1 MMTPDLPA
9 VCKNAEENAK
19 EPLIS
24 VVIPCYN
31 ETDVLPLL
39 FERLTTAAKEW
50 NVRYEVIA
58 IDDGSQD
65 DTWKLLAQYHK
76 QDPRWKVVRLARNF
90 GHQIALWA
98 GLKHV
103 QGDAIVVLDA
113 DLQDPP
119 EFVPTLLA
127 KWREGFD
134 IVFAVR
140 RKRKE
145 SIFKRSAYFLY
156 YRILAYLA
164 EIDVPLDSGD
174 FCLMDRQVV
183 KAMTAVTE
191 QQPFVRGLRA
201 WVGFRQ
207 VGVPYERD
215 ARAAGE
221 VKYTFT
227 KLAGLAL
234 SGIFSYSTRPLRLAT
249 YLGLF
254 VSIFAF
260 MGAIFTFLQRIFA
273 DQFDAWGMPFVPGFA
288 TTVIAVLFIGGVQ
301 LVCLGIL
308 GEYVGRI
315 FDNVRGRPQ
324 FVISDALGIVSE
336 K

>member
-1 MMTPDLPA
+1 MTTLVSA
-9 VCKNAEENAK
+9 AENNATQ
-19 EPLIS
+19 PLIS

-39 FERLTTAAKEW
+39 FERLTAAAKEW
-50 NVRYEVIA
+50 NVRYEVIT

-65 DTWKLLAQYHK
+65 NTWELLTQYHET
-76 QDPRWKVVRLARNF
+76 DPRWKAVRLARNF

-103 QGDAIVVLDA
+103 VGDAIVVLDA

-119 EFVPTLLA
+119 ELVPALLE

-134 IVFAVR
+134 IVFGVR

-145 SIFKRSAYFLY
+145 SFFKRSAYFLY
-156 YRILAYLA
+156 YRALAFLA

-183 KAMTAVTE
+183 EAMTTVTE

-207 VGVPYERD
+207 VGIPYERN

-221 VKYTFT
+221 LKYTFS
-227 KLAGLAL
+227 KLVSLAL
-234 SGIFSYSTRPLRLAT
+234 NGIFSYSTRPLRLAT

-254 VSIFAF
+254 VSVFAF
-260 MGAIFTFLQRIFA
+260 LGAIFTLLQRIFA
-273 DQFDAWGMPFVPGFA
+273 DQFAAWGMPFVPGFA

-324 FVISDALGIVSE
+324 FVISDARGIVSRQ
-336 K
+336 